1 MKTSLFAA
9 MLVATSTAAL
19 CQENLSPSH
28 LVYMNPFLVQKY
40 QQQAIDEGYVPPQIP
55 AAVKEEAKF
64 SYIAKHFDEFKY
76 SPGVERL
83 KQEISQKYAL
93 QKVQET
99 AGTAPAFYATLSESE
114 LQALTES
121 PEVVTIYPIDQK
133 NDSFVFSLTNDYSSQ
148 GEIIPWA
155 KQQVLADD
163 NISSAVNFYIIDGY
177 FNNANLGN
185 EINLAYT
192 NGGGDPGNPNST
204 PGGAPHASSVLSIA
218 AAQRNWSKIRG
229 INPGQPVVHYGIV
242 LSQAQIH
249 DSLATIS
256 SMAEWANQFS
266 TLNFSIN
273 EPDGAPTNRFRHVQD
288 WTRHETGI
296 RATHDCSVRRE
307 FQHECL

>member
-1 MKTSLFAA
+1 M
-9 MLVATSTAAL
+9 
-19 CQENLSPSH
+19 
-28 LVYMNPFLVQKY
+28 
-40 QQQAIDEGYVPPQIP
+40 
-55 AAVKEEAKF
+55 
-64 SYIAKHFDEFKY
+64 
-76 SPGVERL
+76 